1 MAVDVGSV
9 GDLATMGLAID
20 SNGALIAIKDL
31 DKLAETGEKTEQRLK
46 QSSAKSSQAMNTQ
59 AASVQRLGSNQ
70 GKTAISASRMGNAFQ
85 TLTVQALGANRALF
99 SVASLLGTFAL
110 GGGIMAAVLGGLAAV
125 AFAWNRIGRAARDAK
140 KDQDDAIASLLKMK
154 SIEQAGPGG
163 ETALNTEAARA
174 ARTRQENQAS
184 KFETAAGQSRER
196 GDFMAARFFDWRAQ
210 RIRDALAKTAEA
222 ITTGEAAV
230 SRATVEAATEQEQIY
245 RRQLANL
252 VATNQA
258 TARERADALALLQ
271 DYQQRIKTTTDQS
284 LRSEFASGIEELSSA
299 LFPNAQKAAR
309 EAANEIKRF
318 REEIERSNEA
328 ILESALENIATS
340 QEKIDAL
347 RVEVDQQRRMNAAM
361 VEGQHAVDALTIAM
375 AGENAARDLEGKAM
389 PRAIQ
394 QARELAEEKARL
406 SIAERQIADAMEKQR
421 EEREEK
427 ERKDAERKRDE
438 EKYADDMRAI
448 WRQGIGKIVT
458 DGTKSFRDFF
468 ENVLKMFSQL
478 MRRMEQE
485 GKDSGALYGMLK
497 IGGAAIGG
505 GLAGYE
511 VGSRTTSGVRG
522 AGMGALSGAATGYAM
537 GGPVGAAVGAVTG
550 FIGGIIG
557 SGKAAREAAR
567 EMAALQKALAATMK
581 VLRAQVA
588 GDDLAVTIAQ
598 IQAQT
603 DALKKQASEAYKGRA
618 NEAERFRI
626 QREAEALGA
635 KLIEQAREEHAL
647 KLQQFTQD
655 LRVRELRSQGRSIA
669 AQELAFALT
678 QERELADARK
688 SGATAAQL
696 ATLATVHAAEAQQRA
711 ADMAREQQRALD
723 DLNFR
728 LAVANG
734 MTEDQASELA
744 AATAAQREYEDAV
757 RAGRDETYL
766 STLQQVHLAE
776 AHKRSADKI
785 RATIAQLEQTI
796 GTLSGFR
803 DSLLLS
809 SVSNLSP
816 TGQLAEARR
825 QYEEI
830 LAMAKGGDQGAA
842 GRLPGAAQTLL
853 DFSRQVNA
861 TGGMFTVDFNKVLS
875 DTQGL
880 IDLFS
885 TQKSVAERQLEE
897 LVRIRDEA
905 QRIGDNTIPE
915 PRDTRPSIPWPPPE
929 IPWTP
934 PPGGIPD
941 SPEQRRRHE
950 EELAALQMV
959 RDEIAALVRVQ
970 ASGNQQLI
978 HGVDTVRT
986 AVEDNT
992 TVTRRSLEGV
1002 AL

>member
-1 MAVDVGSV
+1 MAVNVGSV
-9 GDLATMGLAID
+9 GDLATMGLAINSD
-20 SNGALIAIKDL
+20 GVLVAIQNL
-31 DKLAETGEKTEQRLK
+31 DKLATTGERTEQRVGAAA
-46 QSSAKSSQAMNTQ
+46 AKTTTALDTKRIST
-59 AASVQRLGSNQ
+59 QRL
-70 GKTAISASRMGNAFQ
+70 GNAFQ
-85 TLTVQALGANRALF
+85 SLAVQAIGANRSL
-99 SVASLLGTFAL
+99 ASIATLLGTFAL
-110 GGGIMAAVLGGLAAV
+110 GGGIMVAVLGGLAALSI
-125 AFAWNRIGRAARDAK
+125 AYTKITAAGKEARDVVK
-140 KDQDDAIASLLKMK
+140 KVTESLL
-154 SIEQAGPGG
+154 EQ
-163 ETALNTEAARA
+163 ARA
-174 ARTRQENQAS
+174 ARLASVDGQKTIASMLVGQEFLAEQRLRAVQGQRGPVDPLGIQRRREA
-184 KFETAAGQSRER
+184 KAAQDLADIRE
-196 GDFMAARFFDWRAQ
+196 AQ
-210 RIRDALAKTAEA
+210 RLNALNIDAAEA
-222 ITTGEAAV
+222 EVAD
-230 SRATVEAATEQEQIY
+230 REM
-245 RRQLANL
+245 RR
-252 VATNQA
+252 
-258 TARERADALALLQ
+258 
-271 DYQQRIKTTTDQS
+271 
-284 LRSEFASGIEELSSA
+284 IEELKQA
-299 LFPNAQKAAR
+299 RARAAR
-309 EAANEIKRF
+309 EAAALAASTARTIKEYNDAMADSARAATDAFWEFVEVLRELRTAQEKLRADQLRDMKEKLDPEIK
-318 REEIERSNEA
+318 
-328 ILESALENIATS
+328 ESARIAGADAQAT
-340 QEKIDAL
+340 IDA
-347 RVEVDQQRRMNAAM
+347 
-361 VEGQHAVDALTIAM
+361 
-375 AGENAARDLEGKAM
+375 GKY
-389 PRAIQ
+389 
-394 QARELAEEKARL
+394 
-406 SIAERQIADAMEKQR
+406 S
-421 EEREEK
+421 
-427 ERKDAERKRDE
+427 KD
-438 EKYADDMRAI
+438 MQAI
-448 WRQGIGKIVT
+448 WRQSVARIVT

-468 ENVLKMFSQL
+468 ENVLVMFSKL
-478 MRRMEQE
+478 MKRMEDE
-485 GKDSGALYGMLK
+485 GKNSGALYGMLK

-557 SGKAAREAAR
+557 SGKAARQAAR
-567 EMAALQKALAATMK
+567 EMAELQKALAATMK

-655 LRVRELRSQGRSIA
+655 LRVREMQSQGRSIE
-669 AQELAFALT
+669 AQELAFSLA
-678 QERELADARK
+678 QERELTDARK

-696 ATLATVHAAEAQQRA
+696 ATLATIHAAEAQQRA
-711 ADMAREQQRALD
+711 ADLAREQQRALE

-734 MTEDQASELA
+734 MTEDHASELA

-757 RAGRDETYL
+757 RAGRDAAYL

-796 GTLSGFR
+796 GSLAGFR

-816 TGQLAEARR
+816 TGQLTEARR

-885 TQKSVAERQLEE
+885 SQKSLAERQLEE
-897 LVRIRDEA
+897 LVRISEA
-905 QRIGDNTIPE
+905 ARKIEANTLPG
-915 PRDTRPSIPWPPPE
+915 PSDTTPSIPWPPE
-929 IPWTP
+929 TIPWSP

-950 EELAALQMV
+950 EELAAFQMV

-970 ASGNQQLI
+970 TSGTQQLI

-986 AVEDNT
+986 AVEENT
-992 TVTRRSLEGV
+992 TATRRGLEAV
-1002 AL
+1002 TL